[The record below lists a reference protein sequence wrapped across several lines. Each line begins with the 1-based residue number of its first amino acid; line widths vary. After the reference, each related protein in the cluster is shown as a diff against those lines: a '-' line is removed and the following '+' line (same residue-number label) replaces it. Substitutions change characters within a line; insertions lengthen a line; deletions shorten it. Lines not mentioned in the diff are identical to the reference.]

1 MFPDLTRDDVFRLET
16 RRLWLRWPRQA
27 DAPAIVRLAGEKA
40 VAEMTS
46 HVPHPYGPED
56 ATAFVLA
63 TRRANAEGAG
73 LTLAITP
80 NREPTRLIG
89 TVRIGVLPSENR
101 PSLGYWLGSPHWGD
115 GLATE
120 AARAM
125 IDSFFAY
132 TNGDELHAS
141 ARVINGASR
150 RVIEKC
156 GFNATGSGLQ
166 AFPARG
172 GVFPVD
178 TFRLDRRTWASFKAW
193 SSTGFVPQGRHEE
206 WAHAH

>member
-27 DAPAIVRLAGEKA
+27 DAPAILRLAGETA
-40 VAEMTS
+40 VAEMTARI
-46 HVPHPYGPED
+46 PHPYPAEA

-63 TRRANAEGAG
+63 SRRANAEGSG

-80 NREPTRLIG
+80 RAKPGTLIG
-89 TVRIGVLPSENR
+89 AVAITEQDGRAA
-101 PSLGYWLGSPHWGD
+101 LGYWLGSPHWGE

-120 AARAM
+120 AVRAL
-125 IDSFFAY
+125 IDAYFAY
-132 TNGDELHAS
+132 TSGGELHAS

-156 GFNATGSGLQ
+156 GFVPTGSRLHP
-166 AFPARG
+166 FPARG

-178 TFRLDRRTWASFKAW
+178 TFRLDRRTWSSFKAW

-206 WAHAH
+206 SHAV